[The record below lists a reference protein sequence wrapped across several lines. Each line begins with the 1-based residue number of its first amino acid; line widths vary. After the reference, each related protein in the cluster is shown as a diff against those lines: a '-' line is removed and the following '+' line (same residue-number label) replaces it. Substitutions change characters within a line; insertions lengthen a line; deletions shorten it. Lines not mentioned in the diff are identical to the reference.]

1 MLFRSFNRK
10 KSVGNNS
17 LSEVIFNLLFIRI
30 RKPSRNILKYRNP
43 IHFGN
48 TVQDTFSLESR
59 YQPWP
64 DNEYV
69 LLHF

>member
-1 MLFRSFNRK
+1 MLFRFVQSAK

-30 RKPSRNILKYRNP
+30 RKPSRNIFKYRNP

-48 TVQDTFSLESR
+48 TGGPR
-59 YQPWP
+59 YMR
-64 DNEYV
+64 EIGT
-69 LLHF
+69 